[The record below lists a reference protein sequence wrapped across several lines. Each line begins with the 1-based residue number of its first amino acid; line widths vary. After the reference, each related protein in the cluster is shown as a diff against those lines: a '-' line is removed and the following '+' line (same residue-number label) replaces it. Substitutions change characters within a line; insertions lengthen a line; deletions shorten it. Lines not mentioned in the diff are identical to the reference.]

1 MNGLLRR
8 KSNGTSFTIQTEST
22 FKNAIFGFSRQ
33 ERRRMDE
40 LTGLN
45 LPFPAR
51 LEEAVRDRRIG
62 QIPLSYYRCIIP
74 GGLTGSFLTAGTTAR
89 LEHLA

>member
-1 MNGLLRR
+1 
-8 KSNGTSFTIQTEST
+8 
-22 FKNAIFGFSRQ
+22 
-33 ERRRMDE
+33 MDE